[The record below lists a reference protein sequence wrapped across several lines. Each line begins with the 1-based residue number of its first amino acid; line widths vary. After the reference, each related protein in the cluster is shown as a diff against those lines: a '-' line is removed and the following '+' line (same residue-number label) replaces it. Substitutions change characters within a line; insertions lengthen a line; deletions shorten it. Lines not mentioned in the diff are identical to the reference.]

1 MSRVTQFAVAAITIL
16 GATGAAAFNSGSTS
30 ADGMLNPSAPVEIQ
44 LPESGVLN
52 YASINIPNGVTVRF
66 RRNAL
71 NTPVTLLV
79 AGDAV
84 IAGTIDISGKPGT
97 PSFGAGDG
105 NVADDG
111 LPGEGGPGGFG
122 GGAGGRLDASA
133 TATSLRV
140 QQAGI
145 GPGGGRTTPVNYL
158 TSFYCTGAGGSFGT
172 SGSIDCETVVSP
184 PYGTADLLPLIGG
197 SGGAGGIGSPT
208 TGGSG
213 GGGGGGALLLAVT
226 GRLTISGTIRADGAR
241 GGDVGHAQS
250 AAGTPG
256 GGGSGGALRLVAT
269 TIEGNGALSVA
280 GANSGGFT
288 NVAYR
293 TTGGAGRLRIEA
305 ETCTR
310 PSCPSNLPGPL
321 FVAGLPTLRIASV
334 AGVAA
339 PAAPTGSADI
349 VLPSTTNNPVEVVI
363 ASSNVPLGTTVTVT
377 VTPPRGNPISQPSTA
392 LQGTEAS
399 ATATASVSL
408 LLDGPYVFLASL
420 SFAVAASQQASFA
433 EYTDGEKV
441 LRVELAAA
449 LDGASKTTLITESG
463 RRVVL

>member
-30 ADGMLNPSAPVEIQ
+30 ADGVLNPSAPVEIQ

-84 IAGTIDISGKPGT
+84 IAGTIDISGKPGA

-133 TATSLRV
+133 AFGSLRTP
-140 QQAGI
+140 QAGI
-145 GPGGGRTTPVNYL
+145 GPGGARPNVNSL
-158 TSFYCTGAGGSFGT
+158 SSFTCPGTGASYASLGST
-172 SGSIDCETVVSP
+172 CSEPATPI
-184 PYGTADLLPLIGG
+184 YGTADLLPLIGG
-197 SGGAGGIGSPT
+197 SGGAGGIGSTT
-208 TGGSG
+208 TGGAG

-226 GRLTISGTIRADGAR
+226 GRLAVSGTIRADGGA
-241 GGDVGHAQS
+241 GGSVGHNYNV
-250 AAGTPG
+250 AGTPG

-269 TIEGNGALSVA
+269 TLEGNGSFSVA
-280 GANSGGFT
+280 GALAGVWP
-288 NVAYR
+288 NVGAQ
-293 TTGGAGRLRIEA
+293 TGAGTGRLRLEA

-310 PSCPSNLPGPL
+310 PGCPSNLPGPL